1 MNSFIYCPNC
11 QTKLVTKHE
20 RLIDCKKCDFVYYL
34 SPAMTNGAI
43 IENNKGEILLV
54 KRKINPKKG
63 FWDTPGGFVEYHETL
78 EQSIIRKKP
87 ICIFLKILITPPYVL
102 FILEK

>member
-78 EQSIIRKKP
+78 EQSIIREVKEELSVKISNLKY
-87 ICIFLKILITPPYVL
+87 ICSQADM
-102 FILEK
+102 